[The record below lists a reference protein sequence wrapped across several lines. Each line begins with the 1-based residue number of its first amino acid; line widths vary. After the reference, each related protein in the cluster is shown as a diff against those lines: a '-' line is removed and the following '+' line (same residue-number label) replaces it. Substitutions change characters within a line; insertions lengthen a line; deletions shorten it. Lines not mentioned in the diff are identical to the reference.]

1 MVLAHDDIILLPM
14 VIFFLVRQ
22 VVRGVG
28 LFLHQIAAV
37 LFVAQDAQNDAA
49 APRTAARCRDS
60 GLIQLARN
68 GVRAFALIDAFAEDL
83 PHGLCPRFVHIQH
96 AAAHIVA
103 EQVAPEH
110 DALLHTPFL
119 PPFDALGGAAAL
131 FLRDGG
137 EDRQPQLGVTVE
149 RAEVVA

>member
-1 MVLAHDDIILLPM
+1 M
-14 VIFFLVRQ
+14 
-22 VVRGVG
+22 
-28 LFLHQIAAV
+28 
-37 LFVAQDAQNDAA
+37 
-49 APRTAARCRDS
+49 
-60 GLIQLARN
+60 
-68 GVRAFALIDAFAEDL
+68 RAFALIDAFAEDL

-137 EDRQPQLGVTVE
+137 ENRQAQLGVTVE